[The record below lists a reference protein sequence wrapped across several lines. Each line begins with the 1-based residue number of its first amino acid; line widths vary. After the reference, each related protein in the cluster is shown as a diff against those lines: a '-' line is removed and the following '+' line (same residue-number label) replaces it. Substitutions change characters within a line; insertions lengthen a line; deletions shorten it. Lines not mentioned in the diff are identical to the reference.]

1 MGESRPLGIL
11 VFDAAGTLLRYSKEA
26 AELTGYSSEEVPS
39 REDWCERLFPD
50 AVNRAIVKAAL
61 QEMAAEIPAG
71 QSRSFEF
78 SLPFRTADGEFKD
91 GQFTIAVTCSTEEN
105 PEPLFLISLLEKV
118 TGRPSRPAADNREV
132 LGQAL
137 AMIHTARE
145 NVAAIVEESQD
156 RVIAATNR
164 IRGDQ
169 VAMSHQWDELFQE
182 AFALARI
189 RDQVEVIRESV
200 SIAYEASRSDV
211 QQADPD
217 RPLMGV
223 AVGKPVA
230 LPLGLSL
237 HKLERFWI
245 LSTLQALHGNR
256 SDCARHLDIALRT
269 VRNKLGEYKTAG
281 FKIPSSAR
289 GRRVKAQAVA

>member
-11 VFDAAGTLLRYSKEA
+11 VFEAAGALLRYSKEA
-26 AELTGYSSEEVPS
+26 AELTGYSAEEVVS
-39 REDWCERLFPD
+39 REAWCESLFPD
-50 AVNRAIVKAAL
+50 AVHRAIVKAAFL
-61 QEMAAEIPAG
+61 EMAAATPDVS
-71 QSRSFEF
+71 SRSFEF
-78 SLPFRTADGEFKD
+78 SLPFRTAAGKMKE
-91 GQFTIAVTCSTEEN
+91 GQFTIAVTCNAGED
-105 PEPLFLISLLEKV
+105 PEPLFLVSILEKV
-118 TGRPSRPAADNREV
+118 TGQPARQATDTRDL

-137 AMIHTARE
+137 GMIQTAHQ
-145 NVAAIVEESQD
+145 NMAAVVEESQD

-189 RDQVEVIRESV
+189 RDLIEVIRESV
-200 SIAYEASRSDV
+200 GTAYEASRSDV

-223 AVGKPVA
+223 PVGKPVA

-245 LSTLQALHGNR
+245 LSTLQALQGNR

>member
-1 MGESRPLGIL
+1 MGESCALGIL
-11 VFDAAGTLLRYSKEA
+11 VFDAAGALLRYSKEA
-26 AELTGYSSEEVPS
+26 AELTGYPSEEVAS
-39 REDWCERLFPD
+39 REAWCERLFPD
-50 AVNRAIVKAAL
+50 TVSRAIVKSAL
-61 QEMAAEIPAG
+61 HEMAAEIPEG

-78 SLPFRTADGEFKD
+78 SLPFRTAAGQMKD
-91 GQFTIAVTCSTEEN
+91 GQFTIAVTWNTGEN

-118 TGRPSRPAADNREV
+118 AGKPSCPAPDTRDV

-137 AMIHTARE
+137 GMIHLAQE
-145 NVAAIVEESQD
+145 SVAAIVEESQD

-200 SIAYEASRSDV
+200 SIAYESSRSDV

-289 GRRVKAQAVA
+289 GRRVKGQAVA

>member
-11 VFDAAGTLLRYSKEA
+11 VFNADGTLLRYSKEA
-26 AELTGYSSEEVPS
+26 AEVTGYAFNQMETLQQ
-39 REDWCERLFPD
+39 WCELLFPD
-50 AVNRAIVKAAL
+50 PVNQAIVKTALHELAANL
-61 QEMAAEIPAG
+61 EGG
-71 QSRSFEF
+71 QARTFEF
-78 SLPFRTADGEFKD
+78 SLPFRTACGDTPQGH
-91 GQFTIAVTCSTEEN
+91 FTIAVSSPVGEK
-105 PEPLFLISLLEKV
+105 PEPIILISLLEKAP
-118 TGRPSRPAADNREV
+118 GAPLRPALGSRDV

-137 AMIHTARE
+137 GMISTAHQ
-145 NVAAIVEESQD
+145 NLLAVVEESQT

-189 RDQVEVIRESV
+189 RDLVEVVRESV
-200 SIAYEASRSDV
+200 DIAFDASRSAV

-223 AVGKPVA
+223 PVGKPVA

-269 VRNKLGEYKTAG
+269 VRNKLGEYKTDG

-289 GRRVKAQAVA
+289 GRRVKVQAIA